1 MHMAREICG
10 LVSCLRN
17 NMYFAG
23 GQLAVFQGANEVPLS
38 SEELMVEIPKRQRVG
53 DTGENCRGVAFRDD
67 RSGKAN
73 R

>member
-1 MHMAREICG
+1 
-10 LVSCLRN
+10 
-17 NMYFAG
+17 MYFAG